1 MFPYRLSTYIVIY
14 IIYIYVYIYI
24 YIYSIIHSIL
34 EKADEPRS
42 YILKTENGRTYWR
55 NRSHIFKTEVD
66 EVDEDHVIKIS
77 DDDDEEETSEENVIV
92 QSDDRL
98 KDAKRV

>member
-1 MFPYRLSTYIVIY
+1 MKELRYGEAVKMLRDRKWELATV
-14 IIYIYVYIYI
+14 
-24 YIYSIIHSIL
+24 L

-55 NRSHIFKTEVD
+55 NRSHILKT

-77 DDDDEEETSEENVIV
+77 DDDDEDETSEENVIV

-98 KDAKRV
+98 KDAKRK

>member
-1 MFPYRLSTYIVIY
+1 M
-14 IIYIYVYIYI
+14 
-24 YIYSIIHSIL
+24 
-34 EKADEPRS
+34 
-42 YILKTENGRTYWR
+42 
-55 NRSHIFKTEVD
+55 KTEVD

>member
-14 IIYIYVYIYI
+14 IYIYIYT
-24 YIYSIIHSIL
+24 YIYSIIYSIL

-42 YILKTENGRTYWR
+42 YILKTENGRTFWR
-55 NRSHIFKTEVD
+55 NRSHILKTEVN
-66 EVDEDHVIKIS
+66 EDHVIKIS
-77 DDDDEEETSEENVIV
+77 DDENEEETSEENVSV